1 MLRRFATE
9 NVYVTEVKT
18 MADIRV
24 CFTKMGKLKY
34 ISHLDLQ
41 RAVHRMLIRSGLPIG
56 FTEGFNP
63 HPRLNIAL
71 PLSIYQ
77 EGERE
82 LFDFRLESDVPNEEI
97 KEKLQKAAFPGM
109 KIVSVEVAVG
119 KLATKRAVWRLEL
132 ITDIASDDFASA
144 FNGEMPVM
152 KRSKKGEA
160 VVDIAPMIKFISTEP
175 SDNGLVVRIDLPAA
189 GNDYLN
195 PSYVAAFFGEKVK
208 IKRTVRENILF

>member
-1 MLRRFATE
+1 
-9 NVYVTEVKT
+9 

-24 CFTKMGKLKY
+24 CFTKLGRLKY

-41 RAVHRMLIRSGLPIG
+41 RAIHRMLIRSGLPIAYS
-56 FTEGFNP
+56 EGFNP

-82 LFDFRLESDVPNEEI
+82 LCDFRLTEDVPNETIVER
-97 KEKLQKAAFPGM
+97 LRAAAFPGM
-109 KIVSVEVAVG
+109 EILYAEVATG

-132 ITDIASDDFASA
+132 ECDIPLDEFKSA
-144 FNGEMPVM
+144 FKGEMPVT
-152 KRSKKGEA
+152 KRSKAGEK
-160 VVDIAPMIKFISTEP
+160 VVDISPVTT
-175 SDNGLVVRIDLPAA
+175 LVSAEAEGNEMTVRVELPAA

-195 PSYVAAFFGEKVK
+195 PSYVTAFFGDRVRVK
-208 IKRTVRENILF
+208 RVVRENIIF

>member
-1 MLRRFATE
+1 MLRLFATE
-9 NVYVTEVKT
+9 NVYVTEVQA

-24 CFTKMGKLKY
+24 CFTKTGKLKY

-41 RAVHRMLIRSGLPIG
+41 RAIHRMLIRSGLPIG
-56 FTEGFNP
+56 YTEGFNP

-97 KEKLQKAAFPGM
+97 KEKLQKVAFPEM
-109 KIVSVEVAVG
+109 TIVDVSVAVG

-132 ITDIASDDFASA
+132 ETDISASDFASA
-144 FNGEMPVM
+144 FDGEMPVT
-152 KRSKKGEA
+152 KRSKKGEI
-160 VVDIAPMIKFISTEP
+160 VVDIAPMIRFISAEP
-175 SDNGLVVRIDLPAA
+175 TDIGLTVRVELNAA

>member
-1 MLRRFATE
+1 
-9 NVYVTEVKT
+9 

-24 CFTKMGKLKY
+24 CFSKTGNLKY

-41 RAVHRMLIRSGLPIG
+41 RAIHRMLIRSGLPIA

-82 LFDFRLESDVPNEEI
+82 LFDFRVSEDVSTEVI
-97 KEKLQKAAFPGM
+97 KEKLQKAAFPEM
-109 KIVSVEVAVG
+109 KIVSVEYAVG
-119 KLATKRAVWRLEL
+119 KLTTKRAVWRIEMTTTLADKE
-132 ITDIASDDFASA
+132 IENA
-144 FNGEMPVM
+144 FGGEMQVT
-152 KRSKKGEA
+152 KRTKNGDKL
-160 VVDIAPMIKFISTEP
+160 VDISPMARFVSIEHIGDT
-175 SDNGLVVRIDLPAA
+175 VVLRVELNAA

-195 PSYVAAFFGEKVK
+195 PSYVAAFFGDKLNVT
-208 IKRTVRENILF
+208 RVVRENIVF

>member
-1 MLRRFATE
+1 MPHRSATA
-9 NVYVTEVKT
+9 NACVTEVKT

-24 CFTKMGKLKY
+24 CFSKTGKLKY

-41 RAVHRMLIRSGLPIG
+41 RAIHRMLIRSTLPIA

-82 LFDFRLESDVPNEEI
+82 LFDFRVSEDVGVDVI
-97 KEKLQKAAFPGM
+97 KEKLIKAAFPEM
-109 KIVSVEVAVG
+109 EIVSVEYAVG
-119 KLATKRAVWRLEL
+119 KLLTKRAVWRIEMESEL
-132 ITDIASDDFASA
+132 SGDEIESA
-144 FNGEMPVM
+144 FNGEMVVT
-152 KRSKKGEA
+152 KRTKNGEKE
-160 VVDIAPMIKFISTEP
+160 VDIAPMARFLSVSGEG
-175 SDNGLVVRIDLPAA
+175 NRRVLRVELNAA

-195 PSYVAAFFGEKVK
+195 PSYVAAFFGDRIRVD
-208 IKRTVRENILF
+208 RVVRENIVF

>member
-1 MLRRFATE
+1 
-9 NVYVTEVKT
+9 

-24 CFTKMGKLKY
+24 CFSKTGKLKY

-56 FTEGFNP
+56 FTEGFNT

-82 LFDFRLESDVPNEEI
+82 LFDFRVTEDVSPEII
-97 KEKLQKAAFPGM
+97 KEKLIKASFPEM
-109 KIVSVEVAVG
+109 EIISVEYAVG
-119 KLATKRAVWRLEL
+119 KLSTKRAVWRIEMDSAMSESE
-132 ITDIASDDFASA
+132 IKSA
-144 FNGEMPVM
+144 FLGEMVVTKRTKNGE
-152 KRSKKGEA
+152 KD
-160 VVDIAPMIKFISTEP
+160 VDIAPMTRFVSVDCADGKAVLRVEL
-175 SDNGLVVRIDLPAA
+175 NAA

-208 IKRTVRENILF
+208 VNRVVRENIVF

>member
-1 MLRRFATE
+1 
-9 NVYVTEVKT
+9 

-24 CFTKMGKLKY
+24 CFSKTGNLKY

-41 RAVHRMLIRSGLPIG
+41 RAIHRMLIRSSLPIA

-82 LFDFRLESDVPNEEI
+82 LFDFRVSEDVGLDVI
-97 KEKLQKAAFPGM
+97 KEKLQKSAFPEM
-109 KIVSVEVAVG
+109 EIISVEYAVG
-119 KLATKRAVWRLEL
+119 KLTTKRAVWRIEL
-132 ITDIASDDFASA
+132 TTELSDNEIESA
-144 FNGEMPVM
+144 FDGEMLVT
-152 KRSKKGEA
+152 KRTKSGDK
-160 VVDIAPMIKFISTEP
+160 VVDIAPMARFVSVERVGKATALRVEL
-175 SDNGLVVRIDLPAA
+175 NAA

-195 PSYVAAFFGEKVK
+195 PSYVAAFFGDK
-208 IKRTVRENILF
+208 ITVTRVVRENIVF